1 MLRELSIETDHGPV
15 SALYQRP
22 RGAAALYLLAHG
34 AGAGMRHR
42 FLAAVA
48 DRLEERRIAT
58 LRFQF
63 PFTEAG
69 RKRPDR
75 PAVLEHT
82 VRRAAA
88 RAARLARGLPL
99 LAGGKSMGG
108 RITSQAHA
116 ASPLARVRGIAFLG
130 FPLHRPG
137 GPDIGRGQHLADTGV
152 PLLFVQ
158 GTRDALAEIRRVRAL
173 HRRLGRRATL
183 HVVAGAD
190 HSFAVLKRSGRDPDE
205 VLDEIAA
212 ALAGWMG
219 RVAGLASSR

>member
-1 MLRELSIETDHGPV
+1 
-15 SALYQRP
+15 
-22 RGAAALYLLAHG
+22 
-34 AGAGMRHR
+34 MRHR
-42 FLAAVA
+42 FLSAVA

-63 PFTEAG
+63 PYTEAG

-75 PAVLEHT
+75 PAILEHT

-88 RAARLARGLPL
+88 RAAGLARGLPL

-108 RITSQAHA
+108 RITSQAQA
-116 ASPLARVRGIAFLG
+116 AAPLARVRGIACLG

-219 RVAGLASSR
+219 RVAGLKIP